1 MVSAFPMTYSP
12 YQDGASDLCMCF
24 RIWQSKA
31 DGQSL
36 CWCLF
41 ESMQMVHLVSV
52 PFWVSVLLTRCVYV
66 CSRLR
71 HLAPHPSQLQL
82 GHSD

>member
-1 MVSAFPMTYSP
+1 MVSAFLVSYSP

-24 RIWQSKA
+24 RIWPSKA

-41 ESMQMVHLVSV
+41 ESMQMAHLVSV
-52 PFWVSVLLTRCVYV
+52 PFWVSVLSTD
-66 CSRLR
+66 CSRMR
-71 HLAPHPSQLQL
+71 HLTPYPSQLQW